1 MTYFAQ
7 LATAT
12 LMLLSLSAPGALSA
26 ETEKMKLRPKPNK
39 LRGAVYLES
48 DAHAHEYET
57 SSTSAVKILQDDM
70 DALAEAFCGAAV
82 AISDAFWTNGGKHHS
97 KDDAYPQA
105 ACDAA
110 YEQATAALNGAYN
123 YPDPVLFKP
132 TLSSAPYTFRPTMEG
147 ALSYFIGTECLLKS
161 GSAEEQFPPGNDG
174 TSFREYGFALA
185 NYRRDYSGFS
195 GCSWVGDSYVE
206 GVNAGVAQ
214 GQIVFERSE
223 GTTSVVDKTFS
234 FGVCAHSGNI
244 VMTGHHSSGEV
255 ETDSLETT
263 QYV

>member
-26 ETEKMKLRPKPNK
+26 DTEKMKLRPRPNPSK

-48 DAHAHEYET
+48 DAHAHEYEYEA

-82 AISDAFWTNGGKHHS
+82 AISEAFWTNGGKHHS
-97 KDDAYPQA
+97 KDDAYPRA

-132 TLSSAPYTFRPTMEG
+132 TLSSAPLPSDLPWRVHFLTLS
-147 ALSYFIGTECLLKS
+147 ALNVSSSLAALKS
-161 GSAEEQFPPGNDG
+161 NSHQEMTVQVSGSTDLLWPITAEI
-174 TSFREYGFALA
+174 TL
-185 NYRRDYSGFS
+185 
-195 GCSWVGDSYVE
+195 
-206 GVNAGVAQ
+206 
-214 GQIVFERSE
+214 
-223 GTTSVVDKTFS
+223 
-234 FGVCAHSGNI
+234 
-244 VMTGHHSSGEV
+244 
-255 ETDSLETT
+255 DSLAARGLETAT
-263 QYV
+263 LRA